1 MAMSNN
7 GIVPDLTNIKPFVAD
22 YSQRVD
28 TEINDPVVYNTTGG
42 NAGGGFARWTLQNK
56 GFLSTDSCILLGLK
70 NNASNDVGFLAP
82 HIGANQ
88 LISSIVLK
96 VGAKTISEIREFPH
110 LAAYKSLFSSNSE
123 NLEKN
128 QFMDG
133 RIYNNKE
140 LYEFDVTKNDHKKA
154 VNYVLDNGL
163 PLLKGGADPDI
174 VQNITRFANV
184 VNETIYRLKLNDLIP
199 FFSNEKNFPLV
210 LCDEQ
215 INIELHFNPHPFNV
229 VRASSNQTA
238 DDSQTNRKNEININK
253 VKLLADYIFYD
264 DELMNQYIETN
275 KNKPMNWEYVDYQL
289 SQQVVATEDQ
299 QAGAVDLDGE
309 GEISKNVRNVGGAN
323 LMVNKIIMG
332 LENITEYDVEASQA
346 TETQNN
352 WKARNNILALFNKYS
367 SIRTINTDIK
377 ESEFKFNV
385 KYNGEF
391 LYPLDR
397 TNDSLLMND
406 IQLAEGKPFKV
417 NREHYSKQSSKTAL
431 RRWGITNYHSL
442 NFHSVGKLYYVNAIL
457 DGRRV
462 NSRGIEL
469 EFSNTSIDDT
479 DYDSGTGGELAELD
493 GAKKK
498 YMQNVFLEVR
508 KYARLENGL
517 LDCYF
522 R

>member
-1 MAMSNN
+1 MNSQ

-22 YSQRVD
+22 YSSRVD
-28 TEINDPVVYNTTGG
+28 TEINDPVIHNTTGG
-42 NAGGGFARWTLQNK
+42 NANGGFARWTLQNK

-70 NNASNDVGFLAP
+70 NNATNDEGFLAP

-88 LISSIVLK
+88 LISSVVLK
-96 VGAKTISEIREFPH
+96 VGAKTISEIREFPY
-110 LAAYKSLFSSNSE
+110 LSAYKCLFSSNSE

-128 QFMDG
+128 QYMDG
-133 RIYNNKE
+133 KIYNNKE
-140 LYEFDVTKNDHKKA
+140 LYEFEAVKNQHKKA
-154 VNYVLDNGL
+154 NRYTLDNGL
-163 PLLKGGADPDI
+163 PLIKLPALDTENGSD
-174 VQNITRFANV
+174 VLLQQITRFSNV
-184 VNETIYRLKLNDLIP
+184 KNETIYRLKLNDLIP

-215 INIELHFNPHPFNV
+215 INIEVHFNPFPFNV
-229 VRASSNQTA
+229 VRTSANTTG
-238 DDSQTNRKNEININK
+238 DKVKTTRPNEININK

-264 DELMNQYIETN
+264 DELMNEYIELH

-289 SQQVVATEDQ
+289 SQQVITTNDVVAGD
-299 QAGAVDLDGE
+299 VDTDGL
-309 GEISKNVRNVGGAN
+309 GEIPKNIRNIGGAN
-323 LMVNKIIMG
+323 LMVNKVLMG
-332 LENITEYDVEASQA
+332 LENITEYSVKAGQGVEVI
-346 TETQNN
+346 NN
-352 WKARNNILALFNKYS
+352 YKARNNVLSLFNKYNGV
-367 SIRTINTDIK
+367 RTLNTNIK
-377 ESEFKFNV
+377 ASEFKYNL

-391 LYPLDR
+391 LFPLDR

-406 IQLAEGKPFKV
+406 IQASEGKPFKV
-417 NREHYSKQSSKTAL
+417 NREHYSKQSSKTSL

-442 NFHSVGKLYYVNAIL
+442 NYHTVGKLFFNNTIL
-457 DGRRV
+457 DGRRI

-469 EFSNTSIDDT
+469 EFSNTSIDNT
-479 DYDSGTGGELAELD
+479 AYKGIAALD
-493 GAKKK
+493 GANKK